1 MAYSIFNS
9 HIIFLLLFQELKTS
23 MKMLNEKITFLSG
36 HQMKNRFML
45 APLTNTQ
52 SHEDG
57 VLSDD
62 EYYWLTKR
70 AQGGF
75 GITMS
80 CASHVQD
87 IGKGFPGQ
95 LGIFDDKHIKGL
107 TKLTTEIKEHHS
119 LAIAQLHHA
128 GMRSPE
134 ELIDTQPVCPSDDS
148 NTGARAL
155 TFDEVIQLRNDFISA
170 AVRAQKSGYQGVEIH
185 GAHGYILS
193 QFLSSEINRRM
204 DDYGGSIEN
213 RSRII
218 FEIVDGVRN
227 ECGKDFILG
236 VRLSPEGFGL
246 KLAEIKEVC
255 ESLIA
260 TKKIDFLDISLWDSF
275 KEPNE
280 EEHKQK
286 SLLKHFTDL
295 DFMETLLTVAGN
307 IRTGKDVSKILESG
321 VDFVTIGRGGIL
333 HHDFPKKVIED
344 PDFEPIKLPVSKQH
358 LVNEGLSD
366 KFIKYMQRWQ
376 GFVEE

>member
-1 MAYSIFNS
+1 
-9 HIIFLLLFQELKTS
+9 
-23 MKMLNEKITFLSG
+23 MKSLNDKLTFASG

-62 EYYWLTKR
+62 EYHWLTKR
-70 AQGGF
+70 AEGGF

-95 LGIFDDKHIKGL
+95 LGIFDDKHIDGL
-107 TKLTTEIKEHHS
+107 TKLTTEIKKHES

-134 ELIDTQPVCPSDDS
+134 DLINTQPVCPSDDS
-148 NTGARAL
+148 NTGARSL
-155 TFDEVIQLRNDFISA
+155 SFEEVIQLREDFIAA
-170 AVRAQKSGYQGVEIH
+170 AVRAKKSGYQGVEIH

-193 QFLSSEINRRM
+193 QFLSSEINRRQ
-204 DDYGGSIEN
+204 DEYGGSNEN

-218 FEIVDGVRN
+218 FEIIEGIRN
-227 ECGKDFILG
+227 NCGKAFVLG

-246 KLAEIKEVC
+246 KLGEIKEVC
-255 ESLIA
+255 QELIA
-260 TKKIDFLDISLWDSF
+260 LNNIDFLDMSLWDSF

-280 EEHKQK
+280 EEYKGK
-286 SLLKHFTDL
+286 NLLQHFTDM
-295 DFMETLLTVAGN
+295 DFGNTMLTVAGN
-307 IRTGKDVSKILESG
+307 IRSGKSVMKILEKD
-321 VDFVTIGRGGIL
+321 VDFVTVGRAGIL
-333 HHDFPKKVIED
+333 HHDFPNRVIADES
-344 PDFEPIKLPVSKQH
+344 FEPIELPVSKEH
-358 LVNEGLSD
+358 LTQEGLSET
-366 KFIKYMQRWQ
+366 FIKYMQRWQ

>member
-1 MAYSIFNS
+1 
-9 HIIFLLLFQELKTS
+9 

-87 IGKGFPGQ
+87 VGKGFPGQ

-107 TKLTTEIKEHHS
+107 TKLTTEIKEHDS

-134 ELIDTQPVCPSDDS
+134 ELIDTQPVCPSDAT

-155 TFDEVIQLRNDFISA
+155 NLTKLYSLVMILFLQPLELKNLAIKASKYMEPMVI
-170 AVRAQKSGYQGVEIH
+170 Y
-185 GAHGYILS
+185 
-193 QFLSSEINRRM
+193 FLSS
-204 DDYGGSIEN
+204 Y
-213 RSRII
+213 
-218 FEIVDGVRN
+218 
-227 ECGKDFILG
+227 LQ
-236 VRLSPEGFGL
+236 
-246 KLAEIKEVC
+246 KLIDEWMIMVAQ
-255 ESLIA
+255 S
-260 TKKIDFLDISLWDSF
+260 KIDQELFLR
-275 KEPNE
+275 
-280 EEHKQK
+280 
-286 SLLKHFTDL
+286 LL
-295 DFMETLLTVAGN
+295 MELEMSVA
-307 IRTGKDVSKILESG
+307 KIL
-321 VDFVTIGRGGIL
+321 F
-333 HHDFPKKVIED
+333 
-344 PDFEPIKLPVSKQH
+344 
-358 LVNEGLSD
+358 
-366 KFIKYMQRWQ
+366 
-376 GFVEE
+376 

>member
-9 HIIFLLLFQELKTS
+9 HIIFLLLLQELETS

-62 EYYWLTKR
+62 EFYWLTKR

-87 IGKGFPGQ
+87 VGKGFPGQ

-107 TKLTTEIKEHHS
+107 TKLTTEIKEHYS

-255 ESLIA
+255 ESLIT
-260 TKKIDFLDISLWDSF
+260 TKKIDFIDISLWDSF

-286 SLLKHFTDL
+286 SLLKHFTDI

>member
-9 HIIFLLLFQELKTS
+9 HIIFLLLLQELETS

-286 SLLKHFTDL
+286 SLLKHFTDIN
-295 DFMETLLTVAGN
+295 FMETLLTVAGN

-358 LVNEGLSD
+358 LVNEGLSEQ
-366 KFIKYMQRWQ
+366 FIKYMQRWQ

>member
-1 MAYSIFNS
+1 
-9 HIIFLLLFQELKTS
+9 
-23 MKMLNEKITFLSG
+23 MKSLNDKITFASG

-62 EYYWLTKR
+62 EYHWLTKR

-95 LGIFDDKHIKGL
+95 LGIFDDKHIDGL
-107 TKLTTEIKEHHS
+107 TRLTSEIKKHES

-134 ELIDTQPVCPSDDS
+134 ELINTQPVCPSDDS
-148 NTGARAL
+148 NTGARSL
-155 TFDEVIQLRNDFISA
+155 SFEEVIQLREDFIAA
-170 AVRAQKSGYQGVEIH
+170 AVRAKKSGYQGVEIH

-193 QFLSSEINRRM
+193 QFLSSEINRRQ
-204 DDYGGSIEN
+204 DEYGGSNEN

-218 FEIVDGVRN
+218 FEIVEGIRN
-227 ECGKDFILG
+227 NCGKDFILG

-246 KLAEIKEVC
+246 KLGEIKEVC
-255 ESLIA
+255 EELIA
-260 TKKIDFLDISLWDSF
+260 LNNIDFLDMSLWDSF
-275 KEPNE
+275 KDPNE
-280 EEHKQK
+280 EEYKGKNFLGKFLQDLLARDISSILVEGGQKTLNTFITNNLFDELVIYTAPIFLGDTSIDKLSLKAPKSIKQSTRLNK
-286 SLLKHFTDL
+286 VKIERFKDDVKT
-295 DFMETLLTVAGN
+295 TYYNAN
-307 IRTGKDVSKILESG
+307 I
-321 VDFVTIGRGGIL
+321 
-333 HHDFPKKVIED
+333 
-344 PDFEPIKLPVSKQH
+344 
-358 LVNEGLSD
+358 
-366 KFIKYMQRWQ
+366 
-376 GFVEE
+376 

>member
-9 HIIFLLLFQELKTS
+9 HIIFLLLLQELETS

-107 TKLTTEIKEHHS
+107 TKLTTKIKEHHS

-286 SLLKHFTDL
+286 SLLKHFTDI

>member
-1 MAYSIFNS
+1 MKSLNDKLIFA
-9 HIIFLLLFQELKTS
+9 
-23 MKMLNEKITFLSG
+23 SG

-62 EYYWLTKR
+62 EYHWLTKR

-75 GITMS
+75 GLTMS

-95 LGIFDDKHIKGL
+95 LGIFDDKHIDGL
-107 TKLTTEIKEHHS
+107 TKLTTEIKKYDS

-134 ELIDTQPVCPSDDS
+134 ELINTQPVCPSDDS
-148 NTGARAL
+148 STGSRSL
-155 TFDEVIQLRNDFISA
+155 SFEEVIELRGDFIA
-170 AVRAQKSGYQGVEIH
+170 AALRAKKSGYQGVEIH

-193 QFLSSEINRRM
+193 QFLSSETNRRQ
-204 DDYGGSIEN
+204 DEYGGSNEN

-218 FEIVDGVRN
+218 FEIVDGIRGV
-227 ECGKDFILG
+227 CGKDFVLG

-246 KLAEIKEVC
+246 KLAEIKEIC

-260 TKKIDFLDISLWDSF
+260 TNKVDFLDMSLWDSF

-280 EEHKQK
+280 EEHKNK
-286 SLLKHFTDL
+286 SLLKHFTDI
-295 DFMETLLTVAGN
+295 DFGDTLLTVAGN
-307 IRTGKDVSKILESG
+307 IRTASDVAKILESE
-321 VDFVTIGRGGIL
+321 VDFVTIGRAGIL
-333 HHDFPKKVIED
+333 HHDLPKKIIED
-344 PDFEPIKLPVSKQH
+344 PNFEPIELPVSKEY
-358 LVNEGLSD
+358 LRNEGLSNT
-366 KFIKYMQRWQ
+366 FIKYMQRWQ
-376 GFVEE
+376 GFVED